1 MKLSKRGTNISASVE
16 NITPLGI
23 WIFVKEREY
32 FLSYKA
38 FPYFKDQTIRAIHNV
53 QLLHGYHLYWPE
65 LDIDLEIDNIESP
78 EKYPLKSNPKKH
90 STGRS
95 SERIVARR

>member
-1 MKLSKRGTNISASVE
+1 MKLPKRGTNILASVE

-32 FLSYKA
+32 FLSYKT
-38 FPYFKDQTIRAIHNV
+38 FPYFKDQTVRAIHNV

-65 LDIDLEIDNIESP
+65 LDIDLEIDNIEFP
-78 EKYPLKSNPKKH
+78 EKYPAKSKPGKLLT
-90 STGRS
+90 SRS
-95 SERIVARR
+95 GERIVARR